1 MGKWR
6 VIGVAL
12 LSVGLQAQQKPVMV
26 EHGVYDIHLLT
37 HLVGHEEY
45 RVMQRPGLQM
55 EMQTSYELGD
65 RGNKRAGVITLDFAG
80 KTFEPEKLLED
91 TVPALPDG
99 PLSVSIED
107 GQVTVREASG
117 QQGRTGRTLRK
128 PALAFVGF
136 QTMPSNSAQTVPAS
150 LQMMMMRYWHAH
162 GEPKELP
169 LLRANAFA
177 APVEIKLVGHEAFQV
192 HRRMVRLTRYTV
204 ANIGFGREIVW
215 MNDSNRLAAV
225 MTFAG
230 GLPQETVLDE
240 YEEHFAQLVHSGV
253 RQEMLD
259 LADLDKEVPAEATGT
274 YAIVGARLIDGTG
287 AAPVENATVLIRD
300 GRIAAAGADVA
311 VPHGVRVIHAEGK
324 SLLPGLWEMHSHYSG
339 VEFGPALLAAG
350 VTTTRDC
357 GGEFEFLTTVRD
369 AIATEHVLGPRLLLA
384 GLIDSG
390 GPLAFGNVDVETPA
404 EAVQAVDNYADH
416 GFLQIKVYSQIKPEI
431 LRVIAAEAHK
441 RGLTVTGHVPDAVT
455 TAEGIADGMDQINHL
470 GYVSKAMSSNGKV
483 DVNSDAAKFTIALLK
498 EKDIVVDDTQS
509 WTEMA
514 SHAKGVDPASFEPG
528 VNAAPFTAANKY
540 RTMGRP
546 VDEPRARQQMQTN
559 QAVLHAL
566 IAAGVTIIPG
576 SDTGLVG
583 YGLDR
588 ELELYVDAGMTPMQA
603 IQSATIVSARV
614 MKLDKDSGTI
624 EPGKRADLVL
634 VDGNPIANISDIRKT
649 LSVVTDGRLYDC
661 KRLARSVGFT
671 R

>member
-1 MGKWR
+1 MMGKCLA
-6 VIGVAL
+6 VIGLIAVSAT
-12 LSVGLQAQQKPVMV
+12 GQAQQKPEMV
-26 EHGVYDIHLLT
+26 EHGVYNIHLLM
-37 HLVGHEEY
+37 HVVGHEEY
-45 RVMQRPGLQM
+45 RVIQRPGLQM

-65 RGNKRAGVITLDFAG
+65 RGNKRAGTMTLDFAN
-80 KTFEPEKLLED
+80 KTFEPQKLIED
-91 TVPALPDG
+91 TVPASTDG
-99 PLSVSIED
+99 P
-107 GQVTVREASG
+107 
-117 QQGRTGRTLRK
+117 
-128 PALAFVGF
+128 
-136 QTMPSNSAQTVPAS
+136 QTVPAS

-162 GEPKELP
+162 REPKELP
-169 LLRANAFA
+169 MLRADSHAP
-177 APVEIKLVGHEAFQV
+177 PVEIRLVGHEAFQV
-192 HRRMVRLTRYTV
+192 HGRMVRLARYTV
-204 ANIGFGREIVW
+204 SNIGFGREIVW

-225 MTFAG
+225 MTFAA

-253 RQEMLD
+253 MQEMLD

-274 YAIVGARLIDGTG
+274 YAIVGERLIDGTG
-287 AAPVENATVLIRD
+287 AAPIENATVLIRD
-300 GRIAAAGADVA
+300 GKIAAAGANVV
-311 VPHGVRVIHAEGK
+311 VPRGVRIIHAEGK

-357 GGEFEFLTTVRD
+357 GGEFEFLTTIRD
-369 AIATEHVLGPRLLLA
+369 AIAKQHVLGPRLLLA

-390 GPLAFGNVDVETPA
+390 GPLAFGSIDVKTPA

-416 GFLQIKVYSQIKPEI
+416 GFLQIKVYSQIKPEM
-431 LRVIAAEAHK
+431 LRVIADEAHR
-441 RGLTVTGHVPDAVT
+441 RGLSVTGHVPDAVT
-455 TAEGIADGMDQINHL
+455 TAEGVADGMDQINHL
-470 GYVSKAMSSNGKV
+470 GYVSKAMQANGKV

-498 EKDIVVDDTQS
+498 EKNIVVDDTQS

-514 SHAKGVDPASFEPG
+514 SHAKSVDPASFEPG

-546 VDEPRARQQMQTN
+546 VDAARAKQSMATN

-566 IAAGVTIIPG
+566 IEAGVTIIPG
-576 SDTGLVG
+576 SDTGLIG

-588 ELELYVDAGMTPMQA
+588 ELELYVEAGMTPMQA
-603 IQSATIVSARV
+603 IQAATIFSAKV

-624 EPGKRADLVL
+624 EAGKRADLVL
-634 VDGNPIANISDIRKT
+634 IDGNPLTNISDIRKT
-649 LSVVTDGRLYDC
+649 ISVVTEGRMYDC
-661 KRLARSVGFT
+661 KRLGKSVGFT